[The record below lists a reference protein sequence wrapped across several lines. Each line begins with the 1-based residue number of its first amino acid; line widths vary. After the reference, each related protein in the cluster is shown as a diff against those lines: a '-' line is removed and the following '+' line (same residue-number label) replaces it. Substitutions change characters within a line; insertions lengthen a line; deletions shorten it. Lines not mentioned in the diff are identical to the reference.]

1 MISIN
6 IDMKSLLKIAF
17 VLGIVVSF
25 SSCKDNLKPNYQ
37 YMPNM
42 YESVA
47 YETYSESDAFNSPT
61 GLKGKEGQLPAEGS
75 IKRGFIPYEIPN
87 TTEGY
92 DFSKTITTSP
102 LDGKAVD
109 MKKAEELYG
118 IYCAICHGE
127 TGNGMGKLVKQEKLL
142 GVPSYKDRQVT
153 IGSIFHVETYGLN
166 SMGSYANQLSQQE
179 RWMIAAYVLELK
191 SKL

>member
-1 MISIN
+1 
-6 IDMKSLLKIAF
+6 MKSLLKIAF

-61 GLKGKEGQLPAEGS
+61 GLKGKEGQLPPDGS
-75 IKRGFIPYEIPN
+75 IKRGFVPYGIPN

-102 LDGKAVD
+102 LDSTVVD

-127 TGNGMGKLVKQEKLL
+127 AGNGMGKLVKQQKLL
-142 GVPSYKDRQVT
+142 GVPNYKDRQIT

-166 SMGSYANQLSQQE
+166 SMGSYANQLNQQE
-179 RWMIAAYVLELK
+179 RWMVAAYVLELK

>member
-75 IKRGFIPYEIPN
+75 IKRGFVPYGIPN

-153 IGSIFHVETYGLN
+153 IGSIFHVQTYGLN

>member
-75 IKRGFIPYEIPN
+75 IKRGFVPYEIPN

-92 DFSKTITTSP
+92 DYSKTITTSP
-102 LDGKAVD
+102 LDGKEVD

-153 IGSIFHVETYGLN
+153 IGSIFHVQTYGLN
-166 SMGSYANQLSQQE
+166 SMGSYASQLSQQE

>member
-75 IKRGFIPYEIPN
+75 IKRGFVPYEIPN

-102 LDGKAVD
+102 LDGKEVD
-109 MKKAEELYG
+109 MKKAEELYN
-118 IYCAICHGE
+118 IYCAICHG
-127 TGNGMGKLVKQEKLL
+127 TAGDGKGNLVTQGKFL
-142 GVPSYKDRQVT
+142 GVPSYADRVINQ
-153 IGSIFHVETYGLN
+153 GSINHVINYGLN
-166 SMGSYANQLSQQE
+166 SMGSYANQLDQQE
-179 RWMIAAYVLELK
+179 RWMVAAYVMQLK
-191 SKL
+191 GQL

>member
-153 IGSIFHVETYGLN
+153 VGSIFHVQTYGLN

>member
-75 IKRGFIPYEIPN
+75 IKRGFVPYEIPN

-102 LDGKAVD
+102 LDGKEVD

-153 IGSIFHVETYGLN
+153 IGSIFHVQTYGLN
-166 SMGSYANQLSQQE
+166 SMGSYASQLSQQE

>member
-75 IKRGFIPYEIPN
+75 IKRGFVPYEIPN

-102 LDGKAVD
+102 LDGIAVD

-153 IGSIFHVETYGLN
+153 VGSIFHVQTYGLN

>member
-1 MISIN
+1 
-6 IDMKSLLKIAF
+6 MKSLLKIAF

-75 IKRGFIPYEIPN
+75 IKRGFVPYGIPN

-102 LDGKAVD
+102 LDGKGVD

-153 IGSIFHVETYGLN
+153 VGSIFHVQTYGLN

>member
-1 MISIN
+1 
-6 IDMKSLLKIAF
+6 MKSLFKIAI
-17 VLGIVVSF
+17 LAGIMISF

-61 GLKGKEGQLPAEGS
+61 GLKGKEGQLPPVGS
-75 IKRGFIPYEIPN
+75 IKRGFVPYEIPN

-92 DFSKTITTSP
+92 NFSKTVVNSQ
-102 LDGKAVD
+102 LDSTEVD
-109 MKKAEELYG
+109 IKKAEELFV
-118 IYCAICHGE
+118 IYCAICHG
-127 TGNGMGKLVKQEKLL
+127 TAGNGKGKLVTQEKIL
-142 GVPSYKDRQVT
+142 GVPSYADRQIS
-153 IGSIFHVETYGLN
+153 IGSIYHVQTYGLN
-166 SMGSYANQLSQQE
+166 SMGSYANLLNQKE
-179 RWMIAAYVLELK
+179 RWMVAAYVMKLK

>member
-75 IKRGFIPYEIPN
+75 IKRGFVPYEIPN

-127 TGNGMGKLVKQEKLL
+127 VGNGMGKLVKQEKLL

-153 IGSIFHVETYGLN
+153 VGSIFHVQTYGLN

>member
-1 MISIN
+1 MISIK
-6 IDMKSLLKIAF
+6 IDMKSLLKITF
-17 VLGIVVSF
+17 VFGIVVSF

-75 IKRGFIPYEIPN
+75 IKRGFVPYEIPN

-102 LDGKAVD
+102 LDGKEVD
-109 MKKAEELYG
+109 IKKAEELYG

-153 IGSIFHVETYGLN
+153 VGSIFHVQTYGLN

>member
-1 MISIN
+1 MISIK

-75 IKRGFIPYEIPN
+75 IKRGFVPYEIPN

-102 LDGKAVD
+102 LDGIAVD

-153 IGSIFHVETYGLN
+153 VGSIFHVQTYGLN

>member
-1 MISIN
+1 
-6 IDMKSLLKIAF
+6 MKSLLKIAF

-75 IKRGFIPYEIPN
+75 IKRGFVPYGIPN

-92 DFSKTITTSP
+92 DFSKTITT
-102 LDGKAVD
+102 
-109 MKKAEELYG
+109 
-118 IYCAICHGE
+118 
-127 TGNGMGKLVKQEKLL
+127 
-142 GVPSYKDRQVT
+142 
-153 IGSIFHVETYGLN
+153 
-166 SMGSYANQLSQQE
+166 
-179 RWMIAAYVLELK
+179 
-191 SKL
+191 

>member
-1 MISIN
+1 MISIK

-61 GLKGKEGQLPAEGS
+61 GLKGKEGQIPAEGS
-75 IKRGFIPYEIPN
+75 IKRGFVPYGIPN

-102 LDGKAVD
+102 LDGKEVD
-109 MKKAEELYG
+109 MKKL
-118 IYCAICHGE
+118 I
-127 TGNGMGKLVKQEKLL
+127 VLL
-142 GVPSYKDRQVT
+142 GRIALSLIFVTSAVLIKIYSQSRFLFIIFVPILK
-153 IGSIFHVETYGLN
+153 
-166 SMGSYANQLSQQE
+166 QLE
-179 RWMIAAYVLELK
+179 ITRFVFTF
-191 SKL
+191 

>member
-1 MISIN
+1 
-6 IDMKSLLKIAF
+6 MKSLLKIAF

-75 IKRGFIPYEIPN
+75 IKRGFVPYEIPN

-153 IGSIFHVETYGLN
+153 VGSIFHVQTYGLN

>member
-25 SSCKDNLKPNYQ
+25 TSCKDNLKPNYQ

-75 IKRGFIPYEIPN
+75 IKRGFVPYEIPN

-102 LDGKAVD
+102 LDGKEVD
-109 MKKAEELYG
+109 MKKAEELFG

-153 IGSIFHVETYGLN
+153 IGSIFHVQTYGLN

>member
-75 IKRGFIPYEIPN
+75 IKRGFVPYEIPN

-102 LDGKAVD
+102 LDGKEVD

-153 IGSIFHVETYGLN
+153 IGSIFHVQTYGLN

>member
-75 IKRGFIPYEIPN
+75 IKRGFVPYGIPN

-102 LDGKAVD
+102 LDGIAVD

-153 IGSIFHVETYGLN
+153 VGSIFHVQTYGLN

>member
-1 MISIN
+1 MISIK
-6 IDMKSLLKIAF
+6 IDMKILLKIAF

-75 IKRGFIPYEIPN
+75 IKRGFVPYGIPN

-153 IGSIFHVETYGLN
+153 VGSIFHVQTYGLN

>member
-1 MISIN
+1 
-6 IDMKSLLKIAF
+6 MKSLLKIAF

-75 IKRGFIPYEIPN
+75 IKRGFVPYEIPN

-102 LDGKAVD
+102 LDGKGVD

-153 IGSIFHVETYGLN
+153 VGSIFHVQTYGLN

>member
-75 IKRGFIPYEIPN
+75 IKRGFVPYGIPN

-92 DFSKTITTSP
+92 NFSKTITTSP
-102 LDGKAVD
+102 LDGKEVD

-127 TGNGMGKLVKQEKLL
+127 SGNGMGKLVKQEKLL

-153 IGSIFHVETYGLN
+153 IGSIFHVQTYGLN

>member
-1 MISIN
+1 MISIK

-75 IKRGFIPYEIPN
+75 IKRGFVPYEIPN

-102 LDGKAVD
+102 LDGKGVD

-153 IGSIFHVETYGLN
+153 VGSIFHVQTYGLN
-166 SMGSYANQLSQQE
+166 SMGSYSNQLSQQE

>member
-1 MISIN
+1 MISIK

-75 IKRGFIPYEIPN
+75 IKRGFVPYEIPN

-153 IGSIFHVETYGLN
+153 VGSIFHVQTYGLN
-166 SMGSYANQLSQQE
+166 SMGSYSNQLSQQE